1 MTLIKPLGPELEEY
15 VRDESRTVGHA
26 ETISFPTRG
35 RQVRAVL
42 GEWKARGT
50 PVTV

>member
-26 ETISFPTRG
+26 ETISFPTSED
-35 RQVRAVL
+35 QV
-42 GEWKARGT
+42 
-50 PVTV
+50 